1 MDQPLGHAIG
11 NALEVREAISTLRG
25 DGPKDLTDLCVA
37 LGAKMLVLGGRATEE
52 AGAAELLRESIRT
65 GRALQMFR
73 SWMEAQ
79 GGDPRIVDDPEVLPQ
94 AAHTRT
100 VGSPQAGWVA
110 EYDAQGVGKAA
121 MLMGAGRA
129 KKEDAIDPAAGIVL
143 HAKVGDRVEVGTPL
157 ATLHS
162 SSKDLLVAGEFRFLQ
177 TVSIVPI
184 PVMVPPLF
192 HEL

>member
-1 MDQPLGHAIG
+1 
-11 NALEVREAISTLRG
+11 
-25 DGPKDLTDLCVA
+25 
-37 LGAKMLVLGGRATEE
+37 
-52 AGAAELLRESIRT
+52 
-65 GRALQMFR
+65 
-73 SWMEAQ
+73 
-79 GGDPRIVDDPEVLPQ
+79 VLPH
-94 AAHTRT
+94 APYTRT

-157 ATLHS
+157 ATLHAATQ
-162 SSKDLLVAGEFRFLQ
+162 DLLVAGEFRFLQ
-177 TVSIVPI
+177 TLNIVPI
-184 PVMVPPLF
+184 PVIVPPLF